1 MRHSLLLLCVIAAS
15 SSCTQMQHG
24 KATEEIL
31 SFIPGSYV
39 RTFEGPFAI
48 GRDTLIIGQP
58 GRQANYYTIHHNSSF
73 QRIIENNL
81 RSIEYKTE
89 DWTAIFNETQDVL
102 VEQKFGKLISFL
114 PEEGELLLGNNK
126 YYKIK

>member
-48 GRDTLIIGQP
+48 GRDTLIISQP
-58 GRQANYYTIHHNSSF
+58 AGRDNYYTIRHNSSF
-73 QRIIENNL
+73 QRIIESKL
-81 RSIEYKTE
+81 QPIEYKSQN
-89 DWTAIFNETQDVL
+89 WTAIFNETQDVL
-102 VEQKFGKLISFL
+102 VEQKYGKLISFL
-114 PEEGELLLGNNK
+114 PAEGELLLGNNR